1 MLCSINPAT
10 KETFH
15 KVDELTAEQLE
26 AKLALAQSAYESWRE
41 VPLDERVRL
50 MKKAATYLR
59 DNKKHIAE
67 IVTKEV
73 GKTLAASEAEVDKC
87 ALACDYY
94 SDNAPKFLAPEKI
107 DSDASESFVRFDP
120 IGAVL
125 AIMPWN
131 FPLWQVFRFATPA
144 LMAGNVGLLKH
155 AGNVQLSAAIVEEI
169 FRAAGFPEGVFLN
182 LALESASVEKVIRD
196 PRVKAVT
203 LTGSEWA
210 GSQVAKVAGEEL
222 KKTVLELGG
231 SDAFIVLA
239 DADLDEA
246 ARLAVAGRMQMNAGQ
261 SCIAAKRFIIEE
273 PIVEAFTKKLTD
285 ELAKLKVG
293 DPMDPATHVG
303 PLCSEKMFNEIA
315 RQVEESV
322 AQGAKVVAGGKP
334 GPSEGFFYLPTILTG
349 VTKGMPAYN
358 QEIFGPVL
366 PVIPVKDEAEA
377 VEIANDSPYGLG
389 GSIFSADIEKAKDMA
404 RQIESGAV
412 FINAVTKSDP
422 RLPFGGVKKSGY
434 GRELSH
440 YGLREFVNIKTVW
453 IK

>member
-15 KVDELTAEQLE
+15 KVDELTPAQLE
-26 AKLALAQSAYESWRE
+26 AKLALAQSAYEAWRE
-41 VPLDERVRL
+41 VSVDERATL
-50 MKKAATYLR
+50 MKKAAAYLR
-59 DNKKHIAE
+59 DNKTRIAE

-73 GKTLAASEAEVDKC
+73 GKTLAASEAEIDKC
-87 ALACDYY
+87 ALTCDYY
-94 SDNAPKFLAPEKI
+94 ADNGPQFLAPEKVE
-107 DSDASESFVRFDP
+107 SDASESYVRFDP
-120 IGAVL
+120 IGVVL
-125 AIMPWN
+125 AVMPWN
-131 FPLWQVFRFATPA
+131 FPLWQVFRFAAPA

-155 AGNVQLSAAIVEEI
+155 ASNVQLSADIVEET
-169 FRAAGFPEGVFLN
+169 FRAAGFPEGAFLN
-182 LALESASVEKVIRD
+182 LALEAASVEKVIRD

-246 ARLAVAGRMQMNAGQ
+246 ARVAVAGRMQMNAGQ
-261 SCIAAKRFIIEE
+261 SCIAAKRFIVEAS
-273 PIVEAFTKKLTD
+273 VAEAFTQKLAS

-293 DPMDPATHVG
+293 DPMDPATNVG
-303 PLCSEKMFNEIA
+303 PLASQKMFHEIKK
-315 RQVEESV
+315 QVEESV

-349 VTKGMPAYN
+349 VSKGMPAYD

-366 PVIPVKDEAEA
+366 PVIPVKDVAEA
-377 VEIANDSPYGLG
+377 VKIANDSPYGLG
-389 GSIFSADIEKAKDMA
+389 GSIFSADIDRAKDMA

-412 FINAVTKSDP
+412 FINSVTKSDP